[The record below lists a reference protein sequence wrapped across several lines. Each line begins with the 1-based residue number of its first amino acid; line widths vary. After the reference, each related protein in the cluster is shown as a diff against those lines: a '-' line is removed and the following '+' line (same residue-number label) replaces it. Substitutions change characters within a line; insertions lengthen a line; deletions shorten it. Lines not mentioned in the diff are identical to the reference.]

1 MLLRRDLADIL
12 LITKKKQN
20 KTKRDMKKEDKE
32 KEQKTVE
39 NTGIQENI
47 KENQEKEEQNE
58 AKLEEASGK
67 DMQKELAELTEK
79 CADLADKNL
88 RLMAEFD
95 NYRKRTQREKADIIK
110 NAGEKIFKDMLPI
123 IDDFERALSSIA
135 QTEENASLREG
146 VELIYNKFVNFL
158 SQNGVKPIET
168 ENADFNVEFHEAI
181 TTIPA
186 PNESLKGK
194 IVDCTTKGYMLNEK
208 VLRFAK
214 VVVGE

>member
-1 MLLRRDLADIL
+1 
-12 LITKKKQN
+12 
-20 KTKRDMKKEDKE
+20 MK
-32 KEQKTVE
+32 
-39 NTGIQENI
+39 
-47 KENQEKEEQNE
+47 KENQEKEQATIENAGIQEDIKENPIQE
-58 AKLEEASGK
+58 KQDDVKSEEVAEN
-67 DMQKELAELTEK
+67 DTQKELAELAEK
-79 CADLADKNL
+79 CADLSDKNL

-95 NYRKRTQREKADIIK
+95 NYRKRTLREKADIIK
-110 NAGEKIFKDMLPI
+110 NAGENIFRDMLPI

-146 VELIYNKFVNFL
+146 VELIYNKFMNFL

-168 ENADFNVEFHEAI
+168 ENAEFNVEFHEAI

-186 PNESLKGK
+186 PEASLKGK
-194 IVDCTTKGYMLNEK
+194 IIDCTTKGYMLNEK

>member
-1 MLLRRDLADIL
+1 
-12 LITKKKQN
+12 
-20 KTKRDMKKEDKE
+20 MKKENKE
-32 KEQKTVE
+32 KEQVTVE
-39 NTGIQENI
+39 NTGIQEDIN
-47 KENQEKEEQNE
+47 ETPVQEEQNDVKSDT
-58 AKLEEASGK
+58 AVDN

-110 NAGEKIFKDMLPI
+110 NAGEHIFKDMLPI
-123 IDDFERALSSIA
+123 IDDFERALSSI
-135 QTEENASLREG
+135 TPTKENASLREG
-146 VELIYNKFVNFL
+146 VELIYNKFINFL

-168 ENADFNVEFHEAI
+168 ENAEFNVEFHEAI

-186 PNESLKGK
+186 PDASLKGK

>member
-1 MLLRRDLADIL
+1 
-12 LITKKKQN
+12 
-20 KTKRDMKKEDKE
+20 MKKENKE
-32 KEQKTVE
+32 KEQVTVE
-39 NTGIQENI
+39 NTGIQEDIN
-47 KENQEKEEQNE
+47 ENPVQEEQNDVKSD
-58 AKLEEASGK
+58 AAVDN

-110 NAGEKIFKDMLPI
+110 NAGENIFREMLPI

-135 QTEENASLREG
+135 PTEENASLREG
-146 VELIYNKFVNFL
+146 VELIYNKFTNFL

-168 ENADFNVEFHEAI
+168 ENAEFNVEFHEAI

-186 PNESLKGK
+186 PDASLKGK

>member
-1 MLLRRDLADIL
+1 
-12 LITKKKQN
+12 
-20 KTKRDMKKEDKE
+20 MKKENQE
-32 KEQKTVE
+32 KEQVTVE
-39 NTGIQENI
+39 NTGIQEDIN
-47 KENQEKEEQNE
+47 ETPVQEEQNDE
-58 AKLEEASGK
+58 KSDTAVDN

-110 NAGEKIFKDMLPI
+110 NAGEHIFKDMLPI

-135 QTEENASLREG
+135 PTKENESLREG
-146 VELIYNKFVNFL
+146 VELIYNKFINFL

-168 ENADFNVEFHEAI
+168 ENAEFNVEFHEAI

-186 PNESLKGK
+186 PDASLKGK